1 MNAFIGLLGFAGGIV
16 SLVWL
21 IVNLIRKKSPKKVLM
36 VFGGSLALFIIG
48 IMMTPKNTSSTP
60 KISNTTPTT
69 VTESALEEPVAVEPV
84 VAEPVMKEAYALGEA
99 VTASDGATLVISNLK
114 KSQGSDYDRPKK
126 GMEFVMVTVIIKN
139 TGTDI
144 ISYNRYDYKM
154 QNSKGQ
160 ITNGT
165 FSMVNNDTALD
176 SGSLAV
182 GGSVTGTLVYEQ
194 PKDDNA
200 LTLIYTGNMF
210 KTEGVNIKL
219 N

>member
-1 MNAFIGLLGFAGGIV
+1 MDAVIGLLGLAGGIV
-16 SLVWL
+16 SFVWL

-36 VFGGSLALFIIG
+36 VFGGSLVLFIIG
-48 IMMTPKNTSSTP
+48 LSMTPSNTSSTP
-60 KISNTTPTT
+60 KITETTPTV
-69 VTESALEEPVAVEPV
+69 VTETVA
-84 VAEPVMKEAYALGEA
+84 AEPVMKDVYALGEE
-99 VTASDGATLVISNLK
+99 VKASDGATLVISNLK
-114 KSQGSDYDRPKK
+114 KSQGLEYNQPKA
-126 GMEFVMVTVIIKN
+126 GMEFVIVTVSIKN
-139 TGTDI
+139 TGADI
-144 ISYNRYDYKM
+144 ISYNPYDYKM

-160 ITNGT
+160 ITDGA
-165 FSMVNNDTALD
+165 FAMVNNDTALA

-194 PKDDNA
+194 PKNDTA